1 VSALAHTVAQMTS
14 HMDHLDI
21 FLNSK
26 ESCLLKD
33 ESFDILDGVTPVYNF
48 SDDNW
53 CLDEDK
59 FLESIRYGDKIPGDN
74 LDEVEVDTSS
84 EVIDVTDSSE
94 VISYNLTDEV
104 MSPCSASSGSLSS
117 DQYEDHNH
125 NVKVVQLVGIIPAGV
140 KVRAGHAIQILQ
152 PEEMVEEEV
161 LDASPTGGTDQTT
174 YHELK
179 LSDEEKRLLSKEG
192 IALPTHYP
200 LTKYEERELKRI
212 RRKIRNKISAQDSRK
227 RKKEYL
233 DKLQQKVQEVEE
245 EKTNLAKKVRSLEI
259 ANSKLSA
266 QVKRLQIAL
275 TNATKTPPASTNQG
289 VNHSVVPAATTLL
302 VLILSLALVVL
313 PTVQNKK
320 QPDGVEN
327 GVLPKFEDSN
337 PNTSLPGRSRTMM
350 GVGVSNNKAARP
362 AYDDWTADDL
372 GEPAFKMPR
381 LAFSQPGLG
390 KAISGQPGSGFP
402 QLDVGGVS
410 SKGITQGPLFSD
422 LMNEL
427 DD

>member
-1 VSALAHTVAQMTS
+1 RPHPQIITS
-14 HMDHLDI
+14 STGDLSTYR
-21 FLNSK
+21 FL
-26 ESCLLKD
+26 EGILKD
-33 ESFDILDGVTPVYNF
+33 ESFDILDGGVTPVFNF

-59 FLESIRYGDKIPGDN
+59 FLESIRYGDKIPGDT
-74 LDEVEVDTSS
+74 LDEVEVDTT
-84 EVIDVTDSSE
+84 EVIDVDTSE
-94 VISYNLTDEV
+94 VISYNLTDDV
-104 MSPCSASSGSLSS
+104 LSPCSASSGSVSS

-125 NVKVVQLVGIIPAGV
+125 NVKVVQLVGILPPGV
-140 KVRAGHAIQILQ
+140 KVRTGHAIQILQ

-161 LDASPTGGTDQTT
+161 MDASPASASDPTT

-200 LTKYEERELKRI
+200 LTKFEERELKRI

-275 TNATKTPPASTNQG
+275 TNATKTPPPSTNQG
-289 VNHSVVPAATTLL
+289 VQHSVVPAATTLL

-320 QPDGVEN
+320 QADVEN
-327 GVLPKFEDSN
+327 AVMSAFDDSN

-350 GVGVSNNKAARP
+350 GVGVSTNKVTRP
-362 AYDDWTADDL
+362 AYDDWSSEEID
-372 GEPAFKMPR
+372 EPLMKIPR
-381 LAFSQPGLG
+381 FSFQQPGLD
-390 KAISGQPGSGFP
+390 KSGSGLNGPGFSP
-402 QLDVGGVS
+402 LDTHVG
-410 SKGITQGPLFSD
+410 SKMKGLRQGPFYSD